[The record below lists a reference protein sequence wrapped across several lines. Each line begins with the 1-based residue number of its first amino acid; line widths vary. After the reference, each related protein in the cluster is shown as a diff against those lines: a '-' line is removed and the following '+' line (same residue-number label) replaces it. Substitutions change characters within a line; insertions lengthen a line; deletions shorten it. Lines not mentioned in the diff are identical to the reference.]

1 LFSHIPDAELLTWA
15 LLFFIAL
22 IVATAAYLD
31 FGSLKPFQI
40 ELGSRRSKEEFLARS
55 RSKTF

>member
-1 LFSHIPDAELLTWA
+1 MFRHIPDADLLIWA

-22 IVATAAYLD
+22 IVAAAAYLD

-40 ELGSRRSKEEFLARS
+40 ELGSRLSREESLARS
-55 RSKTF
+55 RSKTL